1 MNDEASIDERTLRHF
16 IFEWCLAKE
25 QPPVIEE
32 LIAGFSTSREECRK
46 ALLSLESQ
54 RLLVLLPGT
63 DRILMA
69 HPFSGIVTPFCAA
82 TANGKRYFANCA
94 WDAIAFHVMLQEDVS
109 ITSFCHQCGRPIDV
123 TLSGQRVGHASP
135 VTTVVFLA
143 LPAAQWWKDIILS
156 CSNTMVFFCSTE
168 HQSEWSRR
176 TGASDAGAVLTI
188 QQVITLSIPIYRT
201 KMALD
206 YQRPSV
212 AVLRAHFAEMGLTG
226 AFWDL

>member
-1 MNDEASIDERTLRHF
+1 MEGVIDEPRLRHF

-32 LIAGFSTSREECRK
+32 LVTAFSASREECRK
-46 ALLSLESQ
+46 ALLSLESR

-94 WDAIAFHVMLQEDVS
+94 WDAIAFHVMLQEDVA
-109 ITSFCHQCGRPIDV
+109 ITSFCHHCGGPIDV
-123 TLSGQRVGHASP
+123 RLSGQRVGHAAP
-135 VTTVVFLA
+135 ETTVVFLA
-143 LPAAQWWKDIILS
+143 LPAAQWWKDVIHA
-156 CSNTMVFFCSTE
+156 CSNTMLFFCSAE
-168 HQSEWSRR
+168 H
-176 TGASDAGAVLTI
+176 APDAGAVLSI

-226 AFWDL
+226 AFWHL

>member
-1 MNDEASIDERTLRHF
+1 MLIDERRLRHF

-25 QPPVIEE
+25 HPPVIEE
-32 LIAGFSTSREECRK
+32 LIAAFTASREECRT

-69 HPFSGIVTPFCAA
+69 HPFSGIVTPFRAA
-82 TANGKRYFANCA
+82 TPSGKRYFANCA

-109 ITSFCHQCGRPIDV
+109 ITSFCHQCGRSIAV
-123 TLSGQRVGHASP
+123 KLSGQRVGHSSP

-143 LPAAQWWKDIILS
+143 PPAAQWWKDVIHS
-156 CSNTMVFFCSTE
+156 CSNTMVFFCSVE
-168 HQSEWSRR
+168 HQLEWSRQA
-176 TGASDAGAVLTI
+176 GAPDPGAVLSI

>member
-1 MNDEASIDERTLRHF
+1 MPVLPHRIDERRLRHF

-25 QPPVIEE
+25 HPPVIEE
-32 LIAGFSTSREECRK
+32 LIAAFSASREDCRS
-46 ALLSLESQ
+46 ALLSLEAQ

-69 HPFSGIVTPFCAA
+69 HPFSGIVTPFCVDMAH
-82 TANGKRYFANCA
+82 GKRYFANCA
-94 WDAIAFHVMLQEDVS
+94 WDAIAFHVMLQEDVA
-109 ITSFCHQCGRPIDV
+109 ITSFCHHCGRSIDV
-123 TLSGQRVGHASP
+123 RLSGQRVELAAP
-135 VTTVVFLA
+135 PTTVVLLA

-156 CSNTMVFFCSTE
+156 CSNTMLFFCSAE
-168 HQSEWSRR
+168 H
-176 TGASDAGAVLTI
+176 APDAGAVLSI

>member
-1 MNDEASIDERTLRHF
+1 MNDEASIDERRLRHF

-25 QPPVIEE
+25 RPPVIEE
-32 LIAGFSTSREECRK
+32 LVSGFSTSREECRK

-94 WDAIAFHVMLQEDVS
+94 WDAIAFHVMVQEDVS
-109 ITSFCHQCGRPIDV
+109 IASFCHHCGRPIDV
-123 TLSGQRVGHASP
+123 GLSGQRVGHASP

-168 HQSEWSRR
+168 HQSEWSRQ
-176 TGASDAGAVLTI
+176 TGAPDAGAVLTI

-212 AVLRAHFAEMGLTG
+212 AVLRAHFAQMGLTG

>member
-32 LIAGFSTSREECRK
+32 LIARFSASREECRK

-123 TLSGQRVGHASP
+123 TLSGQKVGYSSP

-143 LPAAQWWKDIILS
+143 LPAAHWWKDIILA

-168 HQSEWSRR
+168 HQSDWSR
-176 TGASDAGAVLTI
+176 TGAPDGAPLTI

-226 AFWDL
+226 AFWEL

>member
-1 MNDEASIDERTLRHF
+1 LIDEPRLRHF
-16 IFEWCLAKE
+16 IFERCLAQE
-25 QPPVIEE
+25 HPPVIEE
-32 LIAGFSTSREECRK
+32 SITAFSVSREECRT
-46 ALLSLESQ
+46 ALLNLESQ

-69 HPFSGIVTPFCAA
+69 HPFSGIVTPFCVA

-109 ITSFCHQCGRPIDV
+109 ITSFCHQCGRSIDV
-123 TLSGQRVGHASP
+123 RLSGQRVDHASP
-135 VTTVVFLA
+135 ATTVVFLA
-143 LPAAQWWKDIILS
+143 LPAAQWWKDVIHS
-156 CSNTMVFFCSTE
+156 CSNTMVFFCSAE
-168 HQSEWSRR
+168 HQVEWSRQA
-176 TGASDAGAVLTI
+176 GAPGSGAVLSI

-201 KMALD
+201 KMAFD

-212 AVLRAHFAEMGLTG
+212 AVLRAHFTEMGLTG

>member
-1 MNDEASIDERTLRHF
+1 MDNETPIDERKLRHF
-16 IFEWCLAKE
+16 IFEWCLAKKH
-25 QPPVIEE
+25 PPVIEE
-32 LIAGFSTSREECRK
+32 LIAACSVTREECRK

-69 HPFSGIVTPFCAA
+69 HPFSGIVTPFVAA

-94 WDAIAFHVMLQEDVS
+94 WDAIAFHVMLQEDIS
-109 ITSFCHQCGRPIDV
+109 IASFCHQCGRSIDV
-123 TLSGQRVGHASP
+123 RLSGQGVAHASP

-143 LPAAQWWKDIILS
+143 LPAAQWWRDIIRS
-156 CSNTMVFFCSTE
+156 CSNTMVFFCSAE
-168 HQSEWSRR
+168 H
-176 TGASDAGAVLTI
+176 APDAGAVLSI

>member
-1 MNDEASIDERTLRHF
+1 MAPIDERKLRHF

-25 QPPVIEE
+25 RPPVIEE
-32 LIAGFSTSREECRK
+32 LIAGFSVSREECRK

-69 HPFSGIVTPFCAA
+69 HPFSGIVTPFRAA

-94 WDAIAFHVMLQEDVS
+94 WDAIAFHVMLQEDIS
-109 ITSFCHQCGRPIDV
+109 ITSLCHQCGRPIDV
-123 TLSGQRVGHASP
+123 ELSGQRVGHASP

-143 LPAAQWWKDIILS
+143 LPAAQWWKDVILS
-156 CSNTMVFFCSTE
+156 CSNTMVFFCSPE
-168 HQSEWSRR
+168 H
-176 TGASDAGAVLTI
+176 APDDGAVLSI

-206 YQRPSV
+206 YERPSV
-212 AVLRAHFAEMGLTG
+212 AALRAHFAEMGLTG
-226 AFWDL
+226 TFWDL